1 MKLRD
6 GKEAL
11 KALVN
16 DLDNEDLFEK
26 MTKDLFPDYVHA
38 ESEDKHEEVPQ

>member
-26 MTKDLFPDYVHA
+26 MTKDLFPDDVHA
-38 ESEDKHEEVPQ
+38 ESEEKQEEVPQ